1 MSNLIKFKF
10 SVFIVITG
18 FLAFSGCTSNEKSNN
33 NKLPACVNLNCYS
46 NSDCGTKCVCELQ
59 SNSNLGKC
67 VLPSKNQ

>member
-1 MSNLIKFKF
+1 M
-10 SVFIVITG
+10 
-18 FLAFSGCTSNEKSNN
+18 AFSGCASNEKSNS

-46 NSDCGTKCVCELQ
+46 NSDCGTKCICELQ